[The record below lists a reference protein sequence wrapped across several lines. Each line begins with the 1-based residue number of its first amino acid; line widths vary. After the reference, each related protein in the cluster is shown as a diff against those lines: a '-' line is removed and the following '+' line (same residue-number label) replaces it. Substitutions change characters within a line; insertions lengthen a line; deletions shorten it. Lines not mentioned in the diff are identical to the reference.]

1 VNRTAAMKALFCSC
15 LLGLIASSMGC
26 GIVAASSSY
35 NVSNLPKTPEGVYI
49 FHGYVFDAAKPVRM
63 QAKGTSNGT
72 WHTVK
77 TVSPS
82 SSKTYVYDTNGDV
95 DAEGHY
101 WKIEYQLPE
110 MTQYRNG
117 TALTMWIRFV
127 TKNGQN
133 ADVVLAHSSGN
144 VDSCYFGAREQGQSV
159 ADAANGCSNTS
170 DIAVIFDPIPPP
182 DPCPP
187 PPASCNLVPGQPGE
201 SPLPGGTQSSGEGS
215 GGGTGAE

>member
-1 VNRTAAMKALFCSC
+1 
-15 LLGLIASSMGC
+15 MGC
-26 GIVAASSSY
+26 GIVVASSSY
-35 NVSNLPKTPEGVYI
+35 HVSDLPKTPQGVRI
-49 FHGYVFDAAKPVRM
+49 FHGYVLDAAQQVRM
-63 QAKGTSNGT
+63 QAKGTANGT

-82 SSKTYVYDTNGDV
+82 SSKTYVYDTDGNV
-95 DAEGHY
+95 DDEGHY

-110 MTQYRNG
+110 LTQFRNG
-117 TALTMWIRFV
+117 SALTMWIRFV

-144 VDSCYFGAREQGQSV
+144 VDNCYFGARQQGQSV
-159 ADAANGCSNTS
+159 ADAADGCLSTS
-170 DIAVIFDPIPPP
+170 DIAVTFDPIEPP

-187 PPASCNLVPGQPGE
+187 PPASCNLVPGEPE
-201 SPLPGGTQSSGEGS
+201 EPPLPGETPSSGEGA